1 MRAEAYLINDL
12 CDVVKQRVDAISR
25 AQGRRFRAVSAN
37 RFYLDDRLYEVRI
50 AQDPLDP
57 TVVQIGVLPLGAI
70 KTRVHEREP
79 LDLPLDGL
87 GQLTR
92 ARVWIDGDLSVA
104 ENLLAADVSSHFA
117 GGYRWL
123 ESHVVGEL
131 LAVEHRAT
139 IELYMEIRSHLTRKL
154 ADLVALYGMDR
165 RNAFYLLDPRA
176 IQTALA
182 RTAEN
187 RASLASSPI
196 ELTAQM
202 TTQLLDPGETVAQA
216 SLAEDRTLS
225 LKLSESRYAQTGLN
239 LAEDAFYKT
248 SQVESLPLVREGR
261 VQLTAVFP
269 SDLRQ
274 EIEPVLIGLGGRCR
288 EILQRNGKF
297 SVERVIGRGR
307 NLNARVTPGDV
318 AELLGRFAGGYSD
331 SLQ

>member
-1 MRAEAYLINDL
+1 MINDL
-12 CDVVKQRVDAISR
+12 SGVVEQRVEVMSR
-25 AQGRRFRAVSAN
+25 AQGRRFRAVTPD
-37 RFYLDDRLYEVRI
+37 RFYLDDELYEVRI
-50 AQDPLDP
+50 VLDPLDA
-57 TVVQIGVLPLGAI
+57 TVIHISVIALGAS
-70 KTRVHEREP
+70 RPSRPEPAP

-92 ARVWIDGDLSVA
+92 ARLWIDDRLGVLED
-104 ENLLAADVSSHFA
+104 LLAADVRCHFA

-131 LAVEHRAT
+131 LVVEHRAT
-139 IELYMEIRSHLTRKL
+139 IELYMEVRSHLPRTL

-165 RNAFYLLDPRA
+165 RRAFYLLDPRA

-182 RTAEN
+182 RAVEN

-196 ELTAQM
+196 ELATLM
-202 TTQLLDPGETVAQA
+202 TTQLLDPDETVAQA

-225 LKLSESRYAQTGLN
+225 LKLSESRYARTRLN
-239 LAEDAFYKT
+239 LVENAFYET
-248 SQVESLPLVREGR
+248 SRVESLPLVRDGR
-261 VQLTAVFP
+261 LQLTAVFP

-274 EIEPVLIGLGGRCR
+274 EIEPVLTRLRSRCS
-288 EILQRNGKF
+288 EILKRNGKF

-307 NLNARVTPGDV
+307 RPNAKVAPGDI
-318 AELLGRFAGGYSD
+318 AELLGRFTGGYAD